1 MRAHTQT
8 HIHTH
13 THTYT
18 YTKHIHAPNK
28 RPRGLLETSYNA
40 TCESP
45 AEEDWERELEAELK
59 DYEVVTG
66 NEERSSVETPV
77 RSSGA
82 LDKDWEKQIDELLA
96 NEDDEDLK

>member
-1 MRAHTQT
+1 M
-8 HIHTH
+8 
-13 THTYT
+13 
-18 YTKHIHAPNK
+18 
-28 RPRGLLETSYNA
+28 
-40 TCESP
+40 
-45 AEEDWERELEAELK
+45 EAELK

-82 LDKDWEKQIDELLA
+82 LDKDWEKQIELLA

>member
-1 MRAHTQT
+1 M
-8 HIHTH
+8 
-13 THTYT
+13 
-18 YTKHIHAPNK
+18 
-28 RPRGLLETSYNA
+28 
-40 TCESP
+40 
-45 AEEDWERELEAELK
+45 EAELK
-59 DYEVVTG
+59 DYEVVIG